1 MRVSPTTLSED
12 APPVNPREA
21 ARNMVLA
28 ANAGVCDAQLWLAHW
43 HPYGIAALLPNEIPP
58 TTDADR
64 YWYSQAAAQGNATA
78 ARYQAQNYRPSS
90 GLFTAA
96 IVQFPSG
103 GLESIQDHIIDMCR
117 AMMLEE
123 LRNEFIKQLAAESI

>member
-28 ANAGVCDAQLWLAHW
+28 NAGVCDAQLWLAHW
-43 HPYGIAALLPNEIPP
+43 HRYEIAALLPNEMPP

-64 YWYSQAAAQGNATA
+64 Y
-78 ARYQAQNYRPSS
+78 
-90 GLFTAA
+90 
-96 IVQFPSG
+96 
-103 GLESIQDHIIDMCR
+103 
-117 AMMLEE
+117 
-123 LRNEFIKQLAAESI
+123 